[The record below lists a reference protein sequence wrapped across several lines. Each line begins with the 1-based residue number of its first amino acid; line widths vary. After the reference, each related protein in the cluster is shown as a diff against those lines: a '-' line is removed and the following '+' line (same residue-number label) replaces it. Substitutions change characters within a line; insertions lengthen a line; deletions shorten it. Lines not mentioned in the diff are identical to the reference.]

1 MFRGCEQGLFSWV
14 KQWCL
19 RVGIVIFI
27 KGTNELDREVVMSQE
42 IICNKLVIEGKI
54 EFVPATTIETL
65 ASVYK
70 VMIALQGSQAPEW
83 TPELEKAMTSLRV
96 YAYNTINKVQ
106 A

>member
-1 MFRGCEQGLFSWV
+1 MFRGCEQGLLSWV
-14 KQWCL
+14 KQWCWYACK
-19 RVGIVIFI
+19 VIFI
-27 KGTNELDREVVMSQE
+27 KGTNELDGEVVMSQE

-54 EFVPATTIETL
+54 QFVPASTIDTL

-70 VMIALQGSQAPEW
+70 VLTALGGSQAPEW
-83 TPELEKAMTSLRV
+83 NADLEKAMTTLRV